1 LAWIGNSFGERRKTD
16 DISVRRH
23 FRWGEWQDIVGGA
36 EYRYT
41 ADRTAGDSVAYFLPA
56 NEAEPQSSLFLQDSI
71 ALIPHHLTL
80 IAGAK
85 LEHNVFSGFGWDPD
99 IRIAWSPDQQHTL
112 WAAIS
117 KADRVPNRSDTGL
130 RWNVEAMSGPG
141 GIPLIVRESG
151 QPSVRANNVIA
162 YEAGFR
168 SQVRKTL
175 WLSVSTYFNS
185 YSNQMSYEPGAPFL
199 ESVPAPIHIVVPVYA
214 ANKTYGNSDG
224 LEASANWKVL
234 PWWTISPGYSLT
246 QIHFRVDADSVD
258 TTSAPEANGY
268 SPKHQAQVRSHFQ
281 LPSHFNFDWNTYFVD
296 RLPAQQVPAYTRMD
310 LQLARRIGKEWQ
322 ISAVGQNL
330 LGYHHTEFQS
340 SPVIFGSSDAK
351 RAAFVKLAWQFQ

>member
-1 LAWIGNSFGERRKTD
+1 MAWIGNSFGERRKTD

-330 LGYHHTEFQS
+330 LRC
-340 SPVIFGSSDAK
+340 V
-351 RAAFVKLAWQFQ
+351 